1 MVRLHKHLAACGIGS
16 RRQCEVLMAEGRVT
30 VDGHPAREPGT
41 QVNPEVQEIRFNGKK
56 VTLEAHVYLMLN
68 KPPGFVCTSSDP
80 QGRPRA
86 LDLIPT
92 GLGRLYNVG
101 RLDTDS
107 EGLIIL
113 TNDGEFAHRLSHP
126 RHEVLKI
133 YEMWLKQPLTDV
145 MQKKWLM
152 GIQTGEDELKVLKI
166 KPMPAGR
173 SGYGYQ
179 IVLGEGKN
187 RHLRRMAEYSGCT
200 VLRLLR
206 VAIGHLSL
214 GTLKRSCWRKL
225 EKTELD
231 KLLMQRSE
239 KVESSTNKKTYRHPR
254 TVDRKQIPR

>member
-1 MVRLHKHLAACGIGS
+1 MMVRLHKHLAACGVGS
-16 RRQCEVLMAEGRVT
+16 RRQCEILMSEGRVT
-30 VDGHPAREPGT
+30 VDGVPAREPGT
-41 QVNPEVQEIRFNGKK
+41 QVDPDQQEIRYNGKA
-56 VTLEAHVYLMLN
+56 VQLETHVYIMLN
-68 KPPGFVCTSSDP
+68 KPPGYVCTSSDP

-86 LDLIPT
+86 LDLIPSN
-92 GLGRLYNVG
+92 LGRIYNVG

-126 RHEVLKI
+126 RHEVLKT
-133 YEMWLKQPLTDV
+133 YEIWLKHPLSDETR
-145 MQKKWLM
+145 KKWLS
-152 GIQTGEDELKVLKI
+152 GIKIEDDDLKVLNI
-166 KPMPAGR
+166 MPMTAGK
-173 SGYGYQ
+173 SGYGYR

-187 RHLRRMAEYSGCT
+187 RHLRRMAESSGST

-231 KLLMQRSE
+231 MLLMQRSE
-239 KVESSTNKKTYRHPR
+239 IIGNSPKKKTFKHPR
-254 TVDRKQIPR
+254 TVDRR

>member
-16 RRQCEVLMAEGRVT
+16 RRQCEVFMAEGRVT
-30 VDGHPAREPGT
+30 VNGQPAREPGT
-41 QVNPEVQEIRFNGKK
+41 QVDPEVQEIRFNGKVVK
-56 VTLEAHVYLMLN
+56 PEAHVYLMLN

-86 LDLIPT
+86 IDLIPSD
-92 GLGRLYNVG
+92 LGRIYNVG

-126 RHEVLKI
+126 RHEVLKT
-133 YEMWLKQPLTDV
+133 YEMWLKKPLSDE
-145 MQKKWLM
+145 MRKQWLS
-152 GIQTGEDELKVLKI
+152 GIKAGDDDLKVLKI
-166 KPMPAGR
+166 TPMSVGK

-225 EKTELD
+225 GKSDLD

-239 KVESSTNKKTYRHPR
+239 KVENSTKKKTYKHPR
-254 TVDRKQIPR
+254 TVDRT